1 MLARRIA
8 SRYAEAL
15 FDLAQ
20 QQGKTEEW
28 EAQLG
33 ALAAVFAATPDLH
46 TVLTH
51 PEVTLQ
57 RKGEILHDAFGSKV
71 APEIIG
77 LLSLLLQR
85 SHEPDIAT
93 IHDVFRELWNA
104 ARQVLP
110 VTVTTAVP
118 MSDGQQQVLAETL
131 AQRLGSTVQLHP
143 QVDPEII
150 AGMIVQMGDRV
161 IDASALS
168 TLGALK
174 EAMKNA

>member
-1 MLARRIA
+1 MLQRRIA

-20 QQGKTEEW
+20 QQGTTEAW
-28 EAQLG
+28 EAQLR
-33 ALAAVFAATPDLH
+33 ALAAVFAGTPSLS

-57 RKGEILHDAFGSKV
+57 RKEEILRDAFGGKV
-71 APEIIG
+71 APEIIS

-85 SHEPDIAT
+85 GHDPDIAT
-93 IHDVFRELWNA
+93 IHSIFRELWDA
-104 ARQVLP
+104 ARQVVP

-118 MSDGQQQVLAETL
+118 MSDGQQHLLAETL
-131 AQRLGSTVQLHP
+131 ARRLGSTVQLHP

-150 AGMIVQMGDRV
+150 AGMIVRMGDRV
-161 IDASALS
+161 IDASALGV
-168 TLGALK
+168 LGALR